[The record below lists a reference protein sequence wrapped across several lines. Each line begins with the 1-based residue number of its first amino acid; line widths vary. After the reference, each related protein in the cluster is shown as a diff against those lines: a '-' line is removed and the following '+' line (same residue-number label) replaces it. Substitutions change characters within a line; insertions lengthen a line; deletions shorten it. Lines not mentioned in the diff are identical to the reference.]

1 MQLGFSGTELDSVIK
16 GNMLCPYIDS
26 SNCLVSARDWLPSP
40 PPQGGTAQRTV
51 GGEGE
56 GGAVVLVVLHIV
68 KEWVCKTRNR
78 SLGPVG

>member
-40 PPQGGTAQRTV
+40 TPRGHGPEDSGGRR
-51 GGEGE
+51 G
-56 GGAVVLVVLHIV
+56 GGAVVLVVIHIV